1 MNKGRQQHGHR
12 HHANNQCD
20 FEENTMINKTISW
33 FEIPA
38 SDLNRAAAFYE
49 QILSLTFNRVNMGAD
64 ALAVFPY
71 DREHATGGTL
81 IAGPVFTPASQGS
94 IVYLSANPSLDA
106 VLARIEPAGGSI
118 SLPRTELGPGMG
130 AYARIVD
137 TEGTLV
143 GLHADA

>member
-1 MNKGRQQHGHR
+1 ME
-12 HHANNQCD
+12 NNVS
-20 FEENTMINKTISW
+20 NKTISW

-38 SDLNRAAAFYE
+38 TDLNRAAVFYE
-49 QILSLTFNRVNMGAD
+49 QILALTFNRVDMGGD

-81 IAGPVFTPASQGS
+81 IAGPVFTPAAQGS

-106 VLARIEPAGGSI
+106 VLARIAPAGGSI
-118 SLPRTELGPGMG
+118 ALPRTELGPGMG
-130 AYARIVD
+130 AYARFVD
-137 TEGTLV
+137 TEGNLV